1 MTRVFSAVVLATVTL
16 GGCTSVP
23 QQAITANQQVSKGI
37 AAIGDNGLAMV
48 DAWEHSAYAMLDERW
63 HKVYTKAEQSYRG
76 KRQLADNDNLNSQ
89 QREDVAGL
97 AALIRTQVRGSIHD
111 EADRM
116 RRTIHGNVQATLEAN
131 ESITELLIS
140 ANSVLSLQQSAIKE
154 VGDLL
159 PIPPTISTFIDKSL
173 QSAGL

>member
-1 MTRVFSAVVLATVTL
+1 MWLVWRPYPHGA
-16 GGCTSVP
+16 
-23 QQAITANQQVSKGI
+23 
-37 AAIGDNGLAMV
+37 
-48 DAWEHSAYAMLDERW
+48 
-63 HKVYTKAEQSYRG
+63 
-76 KRQLADNDNLNSQ
+76 
-89 QREDVAGL
+89 
-97 AALIRTQVRGSIHD
+97 GSIND